1 VHDFERL
8 ELLRRV
14 LGLTSTRATRDW
26 LASDR
31 ARKTRRLFLLDRVRP
46 HFGGP
51 ARVLLENVPSEK
63 TMSNYR
69 KCFPEADR
77 AAAYKAFF
85 ERFFSDEGFRNDLI
99 AGVGEEFHRRSGGD
113 ELAA

>member
-1 VHDFERL
+1 
-8 ELLRRV
+8 
-14 LGLTSTRATRDW
+14 
-26 LASDR
+26 
-31 ARKTRRLFLLDRVRP
+31 
-46 HFGGP
+46 
-51 ARVLLENVPSEK
+51 
-63 TMSNYR
+63 MSNYR

-85 ERFFSDEGFRNDLI
+85 ECFFSDEGFRNDLI